1 MQENNQFNPIN
12 DADESIDLREQL
24 ENYLFHW
31 KWFVLGIAIA
41 LLGAYLYLRYTPSQY
56 SVSTTILIDD
66 KNSGGIPSELSAF
79 ADLGL
84 MGGSKASLDNEM
96 ELLKSKSLS
105 ERVVKYLGINITY
118 FKQGNVIKSELFR
131 KDAPIKINFFSADSL
146 FYKLDTTFTVTTT
159 SSATFKLEDAE
170 GNESK
175 NHNFGEL
182 IKTSYGEI
190 TVTPLKTG
198 KYVDNEEV
206 LVHITP
212 FEQVAAKYR
221 NALQIQPVSK
231 QASVLRI
238 SLTDRVKLKAQEI
251 LDNLVAQYNNDAV
264 EDKNLMAK
272 NTNEFIAQRILIV
285 NEELMGVEAGAAQFK
300 TENKLTNIA
309 TEAGLVVSSRAEL
322 EKKMLDLNT
331 QLKLTEYVS
340 DYVNANPGE
349 LIPANLGI
357 GDASIDGNT
366 TKYNQLVLE
375 RNRILKGSSDI
386 NPVIITLNGQI
397 KNLQES
403 IKQSLVNLK
412 ASLKISLN
420 AVKNQESRLASTI
433 SEVPQQ
439 ERVFRGIQRKQ
450 QIMEAIYLYLLQKRE
465 ENAITMAV
473 TLPSAK
479 IIDKAYGSN
488 IPVAPKRNIIY
499 LAALFLGTLIPFGVI
514 YIMSLLDN
522 KVHNRKD
529 VENMVKAPVLGDIPN
544 TKAEN
549 KIVISGNDRSSV
561 SEAFRLLRTN
571 MNFMLPGTKEGG
583 KTIFI
588 TSTLSSEGK
597 TFVSINLA
605 EVLALTNQKVLLI
618 GADIRKPKIGDYLNI
633 NFEKGLTHYLMDK
646 ALKESDIIESGK
658 QVNFDFISS
667 SIIPPNPS
675 ELLMNG
681 RFEEV
686 LAYGKQHYDYVI
698 VDTAPVHLVAD
709 TLLLGHH
716 ADLFIYVVRANYLD
730 KRLLVIPKMMHEEK
744 RLPNMAMLVNASN
757 LERGYGY
764 GYGYGYTE
772 ENIKK
777 PWYQTLFSKKGMAKK
792 GQS

>member
-1 MQENNQFNPIN
+1 MQENNQFSHIN
-12 DADESIDLREQL
+12 DADESINLREQL

-31 KWFVLGIAIA
+31 KWFVLGIAVA
-41 LLGAYLYLRYTPSQY
+41 LLGAFLYLRYTPSQY
-56 SVSTTILIDD
+56 LVSTTILVDD
-66 KNSGGIPSELSAF
+66 KNSGGLASELSAF

-84 MGGSKASLDNEM
+84 MGSSKASLDNEM

-105 ERVVKYLGINITY
+105 ERVVKSLGINVTY
-118 FKQGNVIKSELFR
+118 FKRGKVIKSELFR
-131 KDAPIKINFFSADSL
+131 KDAPIKINFFSADSV

-170 GNESK
+170 GNKSK
-175 NHNFGEL
+175 DHNYGEL
-182 IKTSYGEI
+182 VKTSYGEI
-190 TVTPLKTG
+190 IVTPLNTG
-198 KYVDNEEV
+198 KFIDNEEV
-206 LVHITP
+206 MVHITP
-212 FEQVAAKYR
+212 FEQVASKYR

-238 SLTDRVKLKAQEI
+238 SLTDPVKLKAAEI
-251 LDNLVAQYNNDAV
+251 LDNLVAQYNNDAI

-285 NEELMGVEAGAAQFK
+285 NEELMGVEVGAAKFK
-300 TENKLTNIA
+300 SENKLTDLA

-322 EKKMLDLNT
+322 EKKLLDLST
-331 QLKLTEYVS
+331 QLKLAEYVS

-357 GDASIDGNT
+357 GDASVDGNT
-366 TKYNQLVLE
+366 AKYNQLVLE
-375 RNRILKGSSDI
+375 RNRILKGSSEI

-412 ASLKISLN
+412 ASIKISLN
-420 AVKNQESRLASTI
+420 AIKNQESRLASTI
-433 SEVPQQ
+433 SEVPRQ
-439 ERVFRGIQRKQ
+439 ERMFRDIQRKQ
-450 QIMEAIYLYLLQKRE
+450 QIMETIYLYLLQKRE

-479 IIDKAYGSN
+479 IIDKAYGSP
-488 IPVAPKRNIIY
+488 IPVAPKQNIIY
-499 LAALFLGTLIPFGVI
+499 LAVILLGILIPFGII

-529 VENMVKAPVLGDIPN
+529 VENMVKAPILGDIPK
-544 TKAEN
+544 TKLE
-549 KIVISGNDRSSV
+549 KKMVVSDSDRSSV
-561 SEAFRLLRTN
+561 AEAFRLLRTN
-571 MNFMLPGTKEGG
+571 INFMLTGAKEGA
-583 KTIFI
+583 KTIFM
-588 TSTLSSEGK
+588 TSTMSGEGK

-605 EVLALTNQKVLLI
+605 AVLALSNKKVLLI
-618 GADIRKPKIGDYLNI
+618 GADIRKPKIGEYLDLKY
-633 NFEKGLTHYLMDK
+633 EKGLTHYLMDNS
-646 ALKESDIIESGK
+646 LKVTDIIESVK
-658 QVNFDFISS
+658 EVNFDFISS
-667 SIIPPNPS
+667 NLIPPNPS

-686 LAYGKQHYDYVI
+686 LVYGKLHYDYVI
-698 VDTAPVHLVAD
+698 VDTAPAQLVTD
-709 TLLLGHH
+709 TLLLAHH

-730 KRLLVIPKMMHEEK
+730 KRLLVIPKMMYEDK
-744 RLPNMAMLVNASN
+744 RLPNMAVLINGID

-764 GYGYGYTE
+764 GYGYGYME
-772 ENIKK
+772 EDIKK
-777 PWYQTLFSKKGMAKK
+777 SWYKTLFSK
-792 GQS
+792 

>member
-12 DADESIDLREQL
+12 DNDESINLREQL
-24 ENYLFHW
+24 EHYLFHW
-31 KWFVLGIAIA
+31 KWFVLGIAVA
-41 LLGAYLYLRYTPSQY
+41 LVVAFLYLRYTANQY
-56 SVSTTILIDD
+56 SVSTTILVDD
-66 KNSGGIPSELSAF
+66 KNSGGLASELSAF
-79 ADLGL
+79 EDLGL
-84 MGGSKASLDNEM
+84 LGGSKAVLDNEM

-105 ERVVKYLGINITY
+105 DRVVKSLGINVTY
-118 FKQGNVIKSELFR
+118 FKKGNVIKSELFR
-131 KDAPIKINFFSADSL
+131 KDAPIKINFFAADSV
-146 FYKLDTTFTVTTT
+146 FYKMDTTFTVTTT
-159 SSATFKLEDAE
+159 SSSTFKLEDAK

-175 NHNFGEL
+175 KYNFGEL
-182 IKTSYGEI
+182 VKTSYGEI
-190 TVTPLKTG
+190 SVTPLNDIKFEG
-198 KYVDNEEV
+198 NED
-206 LVHITP
+206 LIINITP
-212 FEQVAAKYR
+212 LEQVANRYR
-221 NALQIQPVSK
+221 NALEIQPVSK

-238 SLTDRVKLKAQEI
+238 SLTDPVKLKAEEI

-272 NTNEFIAQRILIV
+272 STNEFIAQRILIV

-300 TENKLTNIA
+300 TENQLTDLA
-309 TEAGLVVSSRAEL
+309 TEAGLVVESRAEL
-322 EKKMLDLNT
+322 EKKILDLST
-331 QLKLTEYVS
+331 QQKLAEYVS

-357 GDASIDGNT
+357 GDAAIDGNT
-366 TKYNQLVLE
+366 LKYNQLVLE

-386 NPVIITLNGQI
+386 NPVIINLNGQI

-420 AVKNQESRLASTI
+420 AIKSQESRLASTI

-499 LAALFLGTLIPFGVI
+499 LAALLLGALIPFGVI
-514 YIMSLLDN
+514 YVLSLLDN

-529 VENMVKAPVLGDIPN
+529 VEAMVKAPILGDIPK
-544 TKAEN
+544 TKSDT
-549 KIVISGNDRSSV
+549 KMVVSDSDRSSV
-561 SEAFRLLRTN
+561 AESFRLLRTN
-571 MNFMLPGTKEGG
+571 INFMLTGVKDCG

-588 TSTLSSEGK
+588 TSTLGGEGK
-597 TFVSINLA
+597 TFVCINLA
-605 EVLALTNQKVLLI
+605 AVLALSNKKVLLI
-618 GADIRKPKIGDYLNI
+618 GADIRKPKIGEYLKKNY
-633 NFEKGLTHYLMDK
+633 EKGLTHFLMDQS
-646 ALKESDIIESGK
+646 LKVTDIIEPESEL
-658 QVNFDFISS
+658 NFDFVSS
-667 SIIPPNPS
+667 NLIPPNPS

-698 VDTAPVHLVAD
+698 VDTAPVSLVTD
-709 TLLLGHH
+709 TLLLSHLT
-716 ADLFIYVVRANYLD
+716 DMFIYVVRANYLD
-730 KRLLVIPKMMHEEK
+730 KRLLAIPKMMYEEK
-744 RLPNMAMLVNASN
+744 RLPNMAMLINDTDF
-757 LERGYGY
+757 ERGYGY
-764 GYGYGYTE
+764 GYGYGGYNYE
-772 ENIKK
+772 EIKK
-777 PWYQTLFSKKGMAKK
+777 PWYKNLFSR
-792 GQS
+792 